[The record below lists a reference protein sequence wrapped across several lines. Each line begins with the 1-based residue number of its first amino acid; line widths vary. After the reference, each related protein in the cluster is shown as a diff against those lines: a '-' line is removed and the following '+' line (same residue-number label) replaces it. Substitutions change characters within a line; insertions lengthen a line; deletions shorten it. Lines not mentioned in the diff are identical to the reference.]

1 MHLFHYDAEA
11 GIPAHVQLKE
21 QVKVALALGSLR
33 PGDLLPSIRKVEE
46 DLGVGRMLVRKAYQ
60 QLQDA
65 GLVRI
70 IHGKGAMVTEQPRAN
85 GRLTVK
91 AEEVI
96 QKLVETLRKKGLDP
110 VSFSRLLQ
118 QRLLAEDF
126 RAPRILCV
134 DSSEV
139 LARELGQQ
147 LQQALGVH
155 VRTTSVPLL
164 RKQRSTITPETQ
176 VLVSYYYLEDV
187 RKIVGR
193 RTQRI
198 LPVSWDYDAAFVER
212 LRSLPLGSK
221 VLLLYYEAS
230 LREQGT
236 RLAIDALLDRV
247 KEREFV
253 VDVKAVEQVGRLGAL
268 ARSRY
273 DAIVVSNRVWDEH
286 AAVLEKS
293 PERFWRL
300 SSRLNPQALEAVRDE
315 LGFVV

>member
-85 GRLTVK
+85 GRLTIK

-110 VSFSRLLQ
+110 ISFSRLLQ

-164 RKQRSTITPETQ
+164 RKQRATITPETQ

-187 RKIVGR
+187 RRIVGR

-247 KEREFV
+247 KEREFIV
-253 VDVKAVEQVGRLGAL
+253 EVKAVEQVGRLGAL

>member
-85 GRLTVK
+85 GHLAVK
-91 AEEVI
+91 AEDVI

-110 VSFSRLLQ
+110 VSFSRMLQ

-187 RKIVGR
+187 QKIVGR

-198 LPVSWDYDAAFVER
+198 MPVSWDYDAAFVER

-286 AAVLEKS
+286 SAVLEKS

-300 SSRLNPQALEAVRDE
+300 SSRLNPQALEAVRNE

>member
-1 MHLFHYDAEA
+1 MHLFHYDPDA
-11 GIPAHVQLKE
+11 GIPAHVQIKE

-33 PGDLLPSIRKVEE
+33 PGDLLPSIRRVEE
-46 DLGVGRMLVRKAYQ
+46 DLGIGRMLVRKAYR

-70 IHGKGAMVTEQPRAN
+70 IHGKGAMVIGQPRAN
-85 GRLTVK
+85 GHLTTR
-91 AEEVI
+91 ADAVI
-96 QKLVETLRKKGLDP
+96 RNLVEVLAKKGLDP
-110 VSFSRLLQ
+110 ISFSRLLQ
-118 QRLLAEDF
+118 QRLMAEDF

-164 RKQRSTITPETQ
+164 RKQRTLVTRETR

-187 RKIVGR
+187 RRILGR
-193 RTQRI
+193 RTDRV
-198 LPVSWDYDAAFVER
+198 LPVSWDYDPAFVER
-212 LRSLPLGSK
+212 LRSLPLGSS
-221 VLLLYYEAS
+221 VLLLYYDAS
-230 LREQGT
+230 LREPGT

-247 KEREFV
+247 KEREFEIE
-253 VDVKAVEQVGRLGAL
+253 VKAVERAGRLGAL
-268 ARSRY
+268 ARSRF

-286 AAVLEKS
+286 AAVLEKW
-293 PERFWRL
+293 PDRFWRL
-300 SSRLNPQALEAVRDE
+300 SSRLNPQALETVRDE

>member
-1 MHLFHYDAEA
+1 MHLFHYDPEA

-46 DLGVGRMLVRKAYQ
+46 DIGVGRMLVRKAYQ
-60 QLQDA
+60 QLQDI

-70 IHGKGAMVTEQPRAN
+70 IHGKGAVVSEQPRAN
-85 GRLTVK
+85 GRLMVK
-91 AEEVI
+91 ADTI
-96 QKLVETLRKKGLDP
+96 IRKLVASLSREGLDP

-118 QRLLAEDF
+118 QRLNAEDF
-126 RAPRILCV
+126 RSPRVLYV

-147 LQQALGVH
+147 LQQAFGVR

-164 RKQRSTITPETQ
+164 RGQRQSISRETQ

-187 RKIVGR
+187 RRIIGR
-193 RTQRI
+193 RTDRI
-198 LPVSWDYDAAFVER
+198 LPVSWDYDAVFVER
-212 LRSLPLGSK
+212 LRSLPLGSS

-247 KEREFV
+247 KEREFK
-253 VDVKAVEQVGRLGAL
+253 VDVKAVERVGRLGAL

-293 PERFWRL
+293 PDRFWRL
-300 SSRLNPQALEAVRDE
+300 SSRVNPQSLEAVRDK
-315 LGFVV
+315 LGFVL

>member
-1 MHLFHYDAEA
+1 MHLFHYDADA

-46 DLGVGRMLVRKAYQ
+46 NLGVGRMLVRKAYQ

-70 IHGKGAMVTEQPRAN
+70 IHGKGAVVTQQPRAN

-110 VSFSRLLQ
+110 LSFSRLLQ
-118 QRLLAEDF
+118 QRLLAKDF

-187 RKIVGR
+187 RRIVGR
-193 RTQRI
+193 RTKRI

-212 LRSLPLGSK
+212 LRSLPLGSR

-268 ARSRY
+268 VRSRY

>member
-1 MHLFHYDAEA
+1 MHLFHHDPEA
-11 GIPAHVQLKE
+11 GLPAHVQLKE

-46 DLGVGRMLVRKAYQ
+46 DIGVGRMLVRKAYQ

-70 IHGKGAMVTEQPRAN
+70 IHGKGAVVIGQPRAN
-85 GRLTVK
+85 GRLTAK
-91 AEEVI
+91 AEAI
-96 QKLVETLRKKGLDP
+96 ITRLVASLHKQGLDP

-118 QRLLAEDF
+118 QRLVANDF
-126 RAPRILCV
+126 RAPRILYV

-155 VRTTSVPLL
+155 VRTTSVARL
-164 RKQRSTITPETQ
+164 REQRQSITRETQ

-187 RKIVGR
+187 RRSVGR
-193 RTQRI
+193 RTTRI
-198 LPVSWDYDAAFVER
+198 LPVSWDYDPAFVER
-212 LRSLPLGSK
+212 LRSLPLGSS

-230 LREQGT
+230 LREAGT
-236 RLAIDALLDRV
+236 RLAIDALLDRL
-247 KEREFV
+247 KEREFA
-253 VDVKAVEQVGRLGAL
+253 VDVKAVEQAGRLASL

-293 PERFWRL
+293 PDRFWRL
-300 SSRLNPQALEAVRDE
+300 SSRLNPQSLEAVRDE
-315 LGFVV
+315 LGFVI

>member
-70 IHGKGAMVTEQPRAN
+70 IHGKGAMVTEQPRSN
-85 GRLTVK
+85 GHLTVK

-110 VSFSRLLQ
+110 VSYSRMLQ

-193 RTQRI
+193 RTERI

-253 VDVKAVEQVGRLGAL
+253 VDVKAVEQAGRLGAL

-300 SSRLNPQALEAVRDE
+300 SSRLNPQALEAVRNE

>member
-70 IHGKGAMVTEQPRAN
+70 IHGKGAMVTEQPRTN
-85 GRLTVK
+85 GHLAVK
-91 AEEVI
+91 AEDVI

-110 VSFSRLLQ
+110 VSFSRMLQ

-187 RKIVGR
+187 QKIVGR

-198 LPVSWDYDAAFVER
+198 MPVSWDYDAAFVER

-286 AAVLEKS
+286 SAVLEKS

-300 SSRLNPQALEAVRDE
+300 SSRLNPQALEAVRNE

>member
-85 GRLTVK
+85 GHLAVK
-91 AEEVI
+91 AEDVI

-110 VSFSRLLQ
+110 VSFSRMLQ

-187 RKIVGR
+187 QKIVGR

-198 LPVSWDYDAAFVER
+198 MPVSWDYDAAFVER

-253 VDVKAVEQVGRLGAL
+253 VDVKAVEHVGRLGAL

-286 AAVLEKS
+286 SAVLEKS

-300 SSRLNPQALEAVRDE
+300 SSRLNPQALEAVRNE

>member
-85 GRLTVK
+85 GHLTVK
-91 AEEVI
+91 AEDVI

-110 VSFSRLLQ
+110 VSFSRMLQ

-187 RKIVGR
+187 QKIVGR

-198 LPVSWDYDAAFVER
+198 MPVSWDYDAAFVER

-286 AAVLEKS
+286 SAVLEKS

-300 SSRLNPQALEAVRDE
+300 SSRLNPQALEAVRNE